1 MRHLPQLIKI
11 TPEGKIIAA
20 LITSPKSYSGL
31 KSATKLSDRWLSKK
45 LEELSSSGIVD
56 RRGNNYQL
64 KNPTEIINADPI
76 FAKYLQGKISLKAK
90 ARLIAEE
97 ISHNKQ
103 VVAVILFG
111 SVAKEQA
118 SKESDIDLLV
128 VTETEMEDQ
137 LNNMI
142 YN

>member
-45 LEELSSSGIVD
+45 LEELSSFGIVD

-64 KNPTEIINADPI
+64 KNPAEIINVDPNFCKI
-76 FAKYLQGKISLKAK
+76 SSRKNFAK
-90 ARLIAEE
+90 
-97 ISHNKQ
+97 
-103 VVAVILFG
+103 
-111 SVAKEQA
+111 
-118 SKESDIDLLV
+118 SKG
-128 VTETEMEDQ
+128 
-137 LNNMI
+137 
-142 YN
+142 